1 MNDWWKAW
9 HITMM
14 KFDRTFIM
22 CLFILCV
29 FLFISF
35 KYLKCSLNFL
45 SWYLVLFL
53 SMLSWTKSIQSMASM
68 KTLLFLFVNLIINNK
83 IKVCFL
89 LIVVLLG
96 IVILYVVNL
105 LPLTNVVKFGM
116 FKNWWLQDGVDGLLQ
131 KIRRNHQGWWTF
143 KKFIP

>member
-1 MNDWWKAW
+1 
-9 HITMM
+9 
-14 KFDRTFIM
+14 
-22 CLFILCV
+22 
-29 FLFISF
+29 
-35 KYLKCSLNFL
+35 
-45 SWYLVLFL
+45 
-53 SMLSWTKSIQSMASM
+53 MASM

-116 FKNWWLQDGVDGLLQ
+116 FKN
-131 KIRRNHQGWWTF
+131 
-143 KKFIP
+143 